1 VCVCVCGWPLSRVHD
16 NVLDACTELALKG
29 HLDRE
34 TTFDSGN
41 LSAVRGSPFFGAH
54 AATAAVDAN
63 VAALA
68 PLIKSS
74 ACRDN
79 AHLPLVRAPRS

>member
-1 VCVCVCGWPLSRVHD
+1 MTKFLMHAR
-16 NVLDACTELALKG
+16 KG

-34 TTFDSGN
+34 TTLDAGN
-41 LSAVRGSPFFGAH
+41 PSAAARGSPFFGAH

-79 AHLPLVRAPRS
+79 AHLPLVRAPRSCSTAHD